1 MSNILQNIEA
11 IRKKKGIKQA
21 VIAEALGVKQPAYSN
36 YITRNDDIYFNRLS
50 QIANVLNISVIDII
64 IYPDVYKKNEDSSVS
79 EPQAQ
84 YGKSTTDEINFLRK
98 IIENQQKE
106 LDNKQKIIENQ
117 QKELDNKQRIIDK
130 QLNTIEAYEKG
141 KIINV
146 SDADARA
153 PKKGVG

>member
-50 QIANVLNISVIDII
+50 QIANVLNVTVIDII
-64 IYPDVYKKNEDSSVS
+64 IYPDVYKKDEDSPVVS

-84 YGKSTTDEINFLRK
+84 YGKSVINDIDFLKK

-106 LDNKQKIIENQ
+106 LDNKQKIIESQ
-117 QKELDNKQRIIDK
+117 IDIIKSYRKEKEDVIQ
-130 QLNTIEAYEKG
+130 T
-141 KIINV
+141 
-146 SDADARA
+146 

>member
-50 QIANVLNISVIDII
+50 QISNVLNVSVIDII
-64 IYPDVYKKNEDSSVS
+64 IYPDIYDKNEDHLAVS
-79 EPQAQ
+79 ESQIQ
-84 YGKSTTDEINFLRK
+84 YRKSATDDINFLKK

-117 QKELDNKQRIIDK
+117 QKIIDK
-130 QLNTIEAYEKG
+130 QLSTIEAYEKG
-141 KIINV
+141 KVVNA
-146 SDADARA
+146 SRDADIHA
-153 PKKGVG
+153 PKRGAG